1 MLTRTLVAL
10 GLLALALF
18 GCQPQGTPAPPPT
31 LVDLNAIA
39 TASAATAAALA
50 SPTRTPLPPTWT
62 PSPGPT
68 DTATATPPVPTP
80 EGFRPQGT
88 IYYIFEGRSVVEL
101 TPDGAFSDLVPLPQV
116 WNSISDLSVSPDSA
130 ALSFVAPGSGSAR
143 ELYVLDRRTLAY
155 RQLSALGYGSLRR
168 PVWRPDGQ
176 GIAFTAAQMPELPHA
191 IYVSA
196 VGSQGQRLLWSPEGG
211 STVRDL
217 AWNAD
222 GSLLLFS
229 VGEIYALDLA
239 SGVVSPPLTASGGF
253 GPDYS
258 LAHSPVEPVLYYL
271 KPFRDI
277 QTGQA
282 GGRPHR
288 ISTQN
293 VSAAPVEQRAGDGF
307 MERLVF
313 SRSGLFLALASQTD
327 VWVREL
333 AFNTS
338 VQVVRG
344 ARQPPQP
351 VLSPDGQQVAYIDL
365 DTAGVPQVFVVDRLG
380 GAPRQITQ
388 HTYGTVSDLV
398 WAEG

>member
-1 MLTRTLVAL
+1 MLIRTLA
-10 GLLALALF
+10 LLALLALV
-18 GCQPQGTPAPPPT
+18 GCQPQDTTPAPPPT

-39 TASAATAAALA
+39 TESAATAAALA

-88 IYYIFEGRSVVEL
+88 IYYIFEGRSVIEL
-101 TPDGAFSDLVPLPQV
+101 TPDGAFSDLLPLPQAWDSV
-116 WNSISDLSVSPDSA
+116 SDLGLSPDSVT
-130 ALSFVAPGSGSAR
+130 LSFVAPGSGSAR

-155 RQLSALGYGSLRR
+155 QQLSALGYGSLRH
-168 PVWRPDGQ
+168 PAWQPG
-176 GIAFTAAQMPELPHA
+176 GSEIAFAAAQTPDTPHS
-191 IYVSA
+191 IYVSPLD
-196 VGSQGQRLLWSPEGG
+196 SQGQRLLWSAEG
-211 STVRDL
+211 SAVVRDL

-222 GSLLLFS
+222 GSALFFS
-229 VGEIYALDLA
+229 VGEIYALNLA
-239 SGVVSPPLTASGGF
+239 DGALSPPLTASGGF
-253 GPDYS
+253 GPDYG
-258 LAHSPVEPVLYYL
+258 LVHSPIEPVLYYL

-277 QTGQA
+277 QTGEA

-288 ISTQN
+288 ISTQDL
-293 VSAAPVEQRAGDGF
+293 SAAPVEQRAGDGF

-313 SRSGLFLALASQTD
+313 SRSGAFLALASQTD

-338 VQVVRG
+338 VQVVSG

-365 DTAGVPQVFVVDRLG
+365 DAAGVPQVFVVERLG
-380 GAPRQITQ
+380 GAPRQLTR